1 MCIINTTHGFVF
13 VHIPKTAGTSVSQAL
28 AQHCG
33 VLDIELGGT
42 AFGEAIQTPY
52 LRRHG
57 LRKHST
63 AQQIREGIGAQ
74 RWASMT
80 SFAVL
85 RDPVERLASAY
96 RFLKGWN
103 SPLNTSRVHMLA
115 LPSFADFVASGL
127 WEHSE
132 GLDQL
137 FMPQA
142 HWVLGADGEPLVQ
155 HLIPLAQLQPGLL
168 KALSQADASVDW
180 QATVNSM
187 GHLNASK
194 AEPIALSEALQQRLR
209 RRYEEDYRL
218 LHKAAD
224 SASLNA

>member
-13 VHIPKTAGTSVSQAL
+13 VHIPKTAGTSVCQAL
-28 AQHCG
+28 ARHCG
-33 VLDIELGGT
+33 VLDVELGGT

-63 AQQIREGIGAQ
+63 ALEIREGIGAQ
-74 RWASMT
+74 RWANMS

-96 RFLKGWN
+96 RFLKDWN
-103 SPLNTSRVHMLA
+103 SPLNSVREQMLG

-127 WEHSE
+127 WERSD
-132 GLDQL
+132 GLDQM
-137 FMPQA
+137 FKPQA
-142 HWVLGADGEPLVQ
+142 SWVLGEDGKPLVQ
-155 HLIPLAQLQPGLL
+155 HLVPIAQLKPGLL
-168 KALSQADASVDW
+168 KALNAADPGVDW
-180 QATVNSM
+180 QATINSL

-194 AEPIALSEALQQRLR
+194 AEPYDLEPSLLERLN
-209 RRYEEDYRL
+209 RRYEADYRL
-218 LHKAAD
+218 MGD
-224 SASLNA
+224 SG

>member
-28 AQHCG
+28 AKHCG
-33 VLDIELGGT
+33 VLDLELGGT

-63 AQQIREGIGAQ
+63 AQEIRESIGAQ
-74 RWASMT
+74 RWASMS

-115 LPSFADFVASGL
+115 LPTFTDFVASGL
-127 WEHSE
+127 WEQSD
-132 GLDQL
+132 GLDQM
-137 FMPQA
+137 FRPQA
-142 HWVLGADGEPLVQ
+142 AWVLGANAEPLVQ
-155 HLIPLAQLQPGLL
+155 HLIPMHQLKSGLL
-168 KALSQADASVDW
+168 KVLSQAAPTVDW
-180 QATVNSM
+180 QATVDGM
-187 GHLNASK
+187 GHLNPSK
-194 AEPIALSEALQQRLR
+194 AEPMGLDAPLLQRLK
-209 RRYEEDYRL
+209 RRYAVDYDL
-218 LHKAAD
+218 LAKGPQ
-224 SASLNA
+224 SA

>member
-13 VHIPKTAGTSVSQAL
+13 VHIPKTAGTSVCQAL
-28 AQHCG
+28 AKHCG

-63 AQQIREGIGAQ
+63 AQEIRERIGAE
-74 RWASMT
+74 RWASMS

-103 SPLNTSRVHMLA
+103 SPLNTAREQMQA
-115 LPSFADFVASGL
+115 LPTFSDFVASGQ
-127 WEHSE
+127 WEQCE

-137 FMPQA
+137 FLPQA

-155 HLIPLAQLQPGLL
+155 NLLHFTQLQTGLL
-168 KALSQADASVDW
+168 WALSKAD
-180 QATVNSM
+180 ATVNWQASIKHM
-187 GHLNASK
+187 GQLNASK
-194 AEPIALSEALQQRLR
+194 AEPIALSAALQGRLR
-209 RRYEEDYRL
+209 HRYGADYQL
-218 LHKAAD
+218 LDKTPKGHQR
-224 SASLNA
+224 SS